1 MNTYILKIKIDG
13 GAAFQKTRVMT
24 IRASAYEYAEEEA
37 FEKLRDEFSN
47 VIAFFNVVDWKRL

>member
-24 IRASAYEYAEEEA
+24 IRARGYEYAEEEA
-37 FEKLRDEFSN
+37 FNKLYNEFSG
-47 VIAFFNVVDWKRL
+47 VVAFFNVIDWKRI